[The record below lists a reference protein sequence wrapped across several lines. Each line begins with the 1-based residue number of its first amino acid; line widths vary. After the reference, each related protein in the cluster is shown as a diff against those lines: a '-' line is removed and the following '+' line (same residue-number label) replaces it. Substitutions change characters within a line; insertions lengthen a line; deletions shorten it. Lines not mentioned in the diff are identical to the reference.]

1 MGYFIGDEAEIEDA
15 VARDL
20 IDQGMAVPVAAPPS
34 AKAEKAT
41 LKAAEK
47 AEKR

>member
-20 IDQGMAVPVAAPPS
+20 LDQGMAVPVEQPQAAT
-34 AKAEKAT
+34 AEKST
-41 LKAAEK
+41 SKAAEK